1 MRKLMAVGLLLT
13 ILTFFGCEKGMV
25 FDRYGH
31 VSERGWSKQD
41 AVEFNV
47 PRLRQGG
54 NYELTLGLRSTD
66 DYPFKNISLIIQR
79 QVFPSKRI
87 LCDTLQCSLTDNNGA
102 RRGSGFINYQTSFP
116 VTTDTYK
123 AGDSLHIV
131 VRHNMRQE
139 QIEGI
144 TDVGVSLRLSE

>member
-1 MRKLMAVGLLLT
+1 MRTLRTSLLLVAVL
-13 ILTFFGCEKGMV
+13 ILAGCEAGMV

-54 NYELTLGLRSTD
+54 DYALALGIRFTD
-66 DYPFKNISLIIQR
+66 DYPYRNISLIVER
-79 QVFPSKRI
+79 QVFPSKHVLR
-87 LCDTLQCSLTDNNGA
+87 DTVECRLADNNGV
-102 RRGSGFINYQTSFP
+102 RQGSGFINYQTSLP
-116 VTTDTYK
+116 MATDSYR
-123 AGDSLHIV
+123 AGDSIRIV
-131 VRHNMRQE
+131 VRHNMRNE

-144 TDVGVSLRLSE
+144 TDVGVSLQLKE